1 MESLRFPSSSSLS
14 RVFSCSYRSGFSC
27 WKEVLL
33 ASRPDI
39 NNFLSSPRHVRVRFL
54 QHPVSQQQPLKI
66 HCTFVSSDTQQK
78 HLLNEETEIQDVLK
92 TVHVKFQL
100 QKKCAFGEKFHIV
113 GDDPNLG
120 SWDPS
125 SAIPLDWS
133 DGHLWTAELDIP
145 VGKSIQ
151 YKFILKG
158 STGNIVWQ
166 PGPDRILQTWDTNNK
181 ISVSEDWENPQLQM
195 LMEEEP
201 NSDGEP
207 QSTINSEILIIGES
221 SAAADSAISNP
232 TMKPL
237 QDKRMDILSKQ
248 DIGVGENGFGNNGRA
263 VNSESFA
270 GTKDG
275 EKLVSYEGDPVLVL
289 GLTPLLTLDAEE
301 TSPAE
306 VSKNSLANNA
316 SLGVEKAT
324 KLVVELSQLDMKK
337 DPGDG
342 SSLSKD
348 STEMIFTEEKQVEN
362 QQPDKEQDP
371 LNSKL
376 LEEVVENDIQW
387 GRRTLQK
394 LFFKV
399 WFLSAPN

>member
-1 MESLRFPSSSSLS
+1 MFWLPQNDLHFGCFYL
-14 RVFSCSYRSGFSC
+14 FS
-27 WKEVLL
+27 
-33 ASRPDI
+33 
-39 NNFLSSPRHVRVRFL
+39 N
-54 QHPVSQQQPLKI
+54 
-66 HCTFVSSDTQQK
+66 
-78 HLLNEETEIQDVLK
+78 
-92 TVHVKFQL
+92 
-100 QKKCAFGEKFHIV
+100 QKKENGNNEGALTYQISHCNFYY
-113 GDDPNLG
+113 
-120 SWDPS
+120 
-125 SAIPLDWS
+125 
-133 DGHLWTAELDIP
+133 TQDIP

-195 LMEEEP
+195 LIEEEP
-201 NSDGEP
+201 TSDGEP

-237 QDKRMDILSKQ
+237 QDKRMDILSEQ

-275 EKLVSYEGDPVLVL
+275 EKLVSYDGDPVLVL

-316 SLGVEKAT
+316 SLGVEKAA
-324 KLVVELSQLDMKK
+324 KLVVE
-337 DPGDG
+337 
-342 SSLSKD
+342 
-348 STEMIFTEEKQVEN
+348 VN
-362 QQPDKEQDP
+362 
-371 LNSKL
+371 
-376 LEEVVENDIQW
+376 
-387 GRRTLQK
+387 
-394 LFFKV
+394 
-399 WFLSAPN
+399 A

>member
-1 MESLRFPSSSSLS
+1 MFWLPQNDLHFGCFYL
-14 RVFSCSYRSGFSC
+14 FS
-27 WKEVLL
+27 
-33 ASRPDI
+33 
-39 NNFLSSPRHVRVRFL
+39 N
-54 QHPVSQQQPLKI
+54 
-66 HCTFVSSDTQQK
+66 
-78 HLLNEETEIQDVLK
+78 
-92 TVHVKFQL
+92 
-100 QKKCAFGEKFHIV
+100 QKKENGNNEGALTYQISHCNFYY
-113 GDDPNLG
+113 
-120 SWDPS
+120 
-125 SAIPLDWS
+125 
-133 DGHLWTAELDIP
+133 TQDIP

-181 ISVSEDWENPQLQM
+181 ISVSEDWENPQLQV
-195 LMEEEP
+195 LIEEEP
-201 NSDGEP
+201 NSDEEP
-207 QSTINSEILIIGES
+207 QPTINSEILIIGES

-248 DIGVGENGFGNNGRA
+248 DIGVGENGFGSNGRA
-263 VNSESFA
+263 VNSESFT

-324 KLVVELSQLDMKK
+324 KLVVE
-337 DPGDG
+337 
-342 SSLSKD
+342 
-348 STEMIFTEEKQVEN
+348 VN
-362 QQPDKEQDP
+362 
-371 LNSKL
+371 
-376 LEEVVENDIQW
+376 
-387 GRRTLQK
+387 
-394 LFFKV
+394 
-399 WFLSAPN
+399 A